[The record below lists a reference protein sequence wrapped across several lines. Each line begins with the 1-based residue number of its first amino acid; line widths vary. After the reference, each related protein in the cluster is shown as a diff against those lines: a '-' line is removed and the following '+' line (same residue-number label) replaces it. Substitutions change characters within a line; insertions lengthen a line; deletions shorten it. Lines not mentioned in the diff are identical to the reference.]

1 MKKFIIQ
8 VLATVVGIVLLT
20 SIVVFSLI
28 LINII
33 AFIPSKFVVKDKS
46 ILEIN
51 LNNSILESS
60 NDREVPISLLNNV
73 KHVYLKDILDVIN
86 HAKTDDKIEGIS
98 LKLSN
103 INAGYS
109 QIAEIRQAL
118 LNFKESKKFIYSYS
132 NECDQRSYYLS
143 SVADSLYVNPNAS
156 IELAG
161 LSAEVLFY
169 KNLGQ
174 KFGVNF
180 EVIRHGKYKSAVEP
194 YLRDNLSEENR
205 YQLKNLLQ
213 NFWNKIS
220 SDIISSR
227 KITNESL
234 NKSVDSLYGFIPEL
248 AYKNKLV
255 DRLIYESQYDN
266 LIKKRLGLSD
276 EDSINKISLE
286 QYKEFTEDV
295 SFINDKIA
303 ILYASG
309 QIYTGKGDT
318 EVYSKTFINLINEIK
333 NNDDIKAV
341 VLRVNS
347 PGGSANA
354 SAEILYELYELKKK
368 KPLIVSF
375 SDIAASG
382 GYYISMAADKIYAQD
397 NTLTGSIGVLGMI
410 PDVKKLANTIGI
422 TSDYVSTNSNSNY
435 YSITRGTSK
444 GFKEIMNK
452 GITITYNKFVN
463 EVMKG
468 RHMTYAQVDSVGQ
481 GRIWSG
487 RDALEKGLVDEI
499 GGFNEAIEYA
509 AKKAGVTSYNLVSYP
524 EEKTNWDLI
533 VNMFTS
539 DDNDDLNQSGII
551 ENLIKYELGKDH
563 YKLYQKIKNIE
574 SNQGIIY
581 LMPYDVEIK

>member
-8 VLATVVGIVLLT
+8 VLATIVGIVLLT

-60 NDREVPISLLNNV
+60 NDREVPISLINNV

-143 SVADSLYVNPNAS
+143 SVADSLYINPNAS

-248 AYKNKLV
+248 AYKNRLV

-333 NNDDIKAV
+333 NDDDIKAV

-422 TSDYVSTNSNSNY
+422 TSDYVSTNLNSNY

-452 GITITYNKFVN
+452 GITITYKKFVN

-487 RDALEKGLVDEI
+487 RDALENGLVDEI

-539 DDNDDLNQSGII
+539 DDNDLNQSGII

-574 SNQGIIY
+574 SNQGIMY

>member
-8 VLATVVGIVLLT
+8 VLATIVGIVLLT
-20 SIVVFSLI
+20 SIVMFGLI

-51 LNNSILESS
+51 LNNPILESP
-60 NDREVPISLLNNV
+60 NDQEASISLLNNDKRV
-73 KHVYLKDILDVIN
+73 NLKDILDIIN
-86 HAKTDDKIEGIS
+86 HAKTDKKIEGIS

-103 INAGYS
+103 INSGYS

-205 YQLKNLLQ
+205 YQLKNLLE
-213 NFWNKIS
+213 NFWYKIS

-227 KITNESL
+227 KITNESF

-248 AYKNKLV
+248 AYTNNLV

-286 QYKEFTEDV
+286 QYKEIIEDV

-318 EVYSKTFINLINEIK
+318 EIYSKTFINLINEIK
-333 NNDDIKAV
+333 NDDDIKAV

-435 YSITRGTSK
+435 YSITQGTSQ
-444 GFKEIMNK
+444 GFKGIMNK
-452 GITITYNKFVN
+452 GINITYNKFIN

-468 RHMTYAQVDSVGQ
+468 RHMTYTQVDSVGQ

-524 EEKTNWDLI
+524 EEKNKWDLI
-533 VNMFTS
+533 VNMLTS
-539 DDNDDLNQSGII
+539 DDNELNQSGVID
-551 ENLIKYELGKDH
+551 NLIKYELGKDH

-574 SNQGIIY
+574 SNQGIMY
-581 LMPYDVEIK
+581 LMPYDVKIK

>member
-8 VLATVVGIVLLT
+8 VLATIVGIVLLT

-33 AFIPSKFVVKDKS
+33 AFIPSKLVVKDKS

-60 NDREVPISLLNNV
+60 NDREVPISLINNV

-205 YQLKNLLQ
+205 YQLKNLLH

-234 NKSVDSLYGFIPEL
+234 NKSVDSLYSFIPEL
-248 AYKNKLV
+248 AYKNRLV

-318 EVYSKTFINLINEIK
+318 EVYSKTFINLINKIK
-333 NNDDIKAV
+333 NDDDIKAV

-539 DDNDDLNQSGII
+539 DDNDLNQSGII

-574 SNQGIIY
+574 SNQGIMY

>member
-8 VLATVVGIVLLT
+8 VLATIVGIVLLT
-20 SIVVFSLI
+20 SIVVFGLI

-51 LNNSILESS
+51 LNNPILESP
-60 NDREVPISLLNNV
+60 NDKEASISLLNND
-73 KHVYLKDILDVIN
+73 KRVYLKDILQVIN
-86 HAKTDDKIEGIS
+86 QAKTDEKIEGIS

-103 INAGYS
+103 IYAGYS

-132 NECDQRSYYLS
+132 NDCDQRSYYLS

-180 EVIRHGKYKSAVEP
+180 EVLRHGKYKSAVEP

-205 YQLKNLLQ
+205 YQLKNLLE
-213 NFWNKIS
+213 NFWYKIS

-227 KITNESL
+227 KITNESF

-248 AYKNKLV
+248 AYTNNLV

-266 LIKKRLGLSD
+266 LIKKRLSLSD

-286 QYKEFTEDV
+286 QYKEIIEDV

-309 QIYTGKGDT
+309 QIYTGKGDS
-318 EVYSKTFINLINEIK
+318 EIYSKTFINLINEIK
-333 NNDDIKAV
+333 NDDDIKAV

-422 TSDYVSTNSNSNY
+422 TSDYVSTNANSNY
-435 YSITRGTSK
+435 YSITQGTSQ
-444 GFKEIMNK
+444 GFKGIMNK
-452 GITITYNKFVN
+452 GITITYNKFIN

-524 EEKTNWDLI
+524 EEKNKWDLI

-539 DDNDDLNQSGII
+539 DANELNQSGVID
-551 ENLIKYELGKDH
+551 NLIKYELGKDH

-574 SNQGIIY
+574 SNQGIMY
-581 LMPYDVEIK
+581 LMPYDVKIK

>member
-8 VLATVVGIVLLT
+8 VLATIVGIVLLT
-20 SIVVFSLI
+20 SIVVFGLI

-51 LNNSILESS
+51 LNNPILESP
-60 NDREVPISLLNNV
+60 NDKEASISLLNND
-73 KHVYLKDILDVIN
+73 KRVYLKDILQVIN
-86 HAKTDDKIEGIS
+86 QAKTDEKIEGIS

-103 INAGYS
+103 INSGYS

-132 NECDQRSYYLS
+132 NDCDQRSYYLS

-180 EVIRHGKYKSAVEP
+180 EVLRHGKYKSAVEP

-205 YQLKNLLQ
+205 YQLKNLLE
-213 NFWNKIS
+213 NFWYKIS

-227 KITNESL
+227 KITNESF

-248 AYKNKLV
+248 AYTNNLV

-266 LIKKRLGLSD
+266 LIKKRLSLSD

-286 QYKEFTEDV
+286 QYKEIIEDV

-309 QIYTGKGDT
+309 QIYTGKGDS
-318 EVYSKTFINLINEIK
+318 EIYSKTFINLINEIK
-333 NNDDIKAV
+333 NDDDIKAV

-422 TSDYVSTNSNSNY
+422 TSDYVSTNANSNY
-435 YSITRGTSK
+435 YSITQGTSQ
-444 GFKEIMNK
+444 GFKGIMNK
-452 GITITYNKFVN
+452 GITITYNKFIN

-499 GGFNEAIEYA
+499 GGFNEAVEYA

-524 EEKTNWDLI
+524 EEKNKWDLI

-539 DDNDDLNQSGII
+539 DANELNQSGVID
-551 ENLIKYELGKDH
+551 NLIKYELGKDH

-574 SNQGIIY
+574 SNQGIMY
-581 LMPYDVEIK
+581 LMPYDVKIK

>member
-51 LNNSILESS
+51 LNNPILESP
-60 NDREVPISLLNNV
+60 NDQEASISLLNNDKRV
-73 KHVYLKDILDVIN
+73 NLKDILDIIN
-86 HAKTDDKIEGIS
+86 HAKTDEKIEGIS

-103 INAGYS
+103 INSGYS

-205 YQLKNLLQ
+205 YQLKNLLE
-213 NFWNKIS
+213 NFWYKIS

-248 AYKNKLV
+248 AYTNNLV

-286 QYKEFTEDV
+286 QYKEIIEDV

-318 EVYSKTFINLINEIK
+318 EIYSKTFINLINEIK
-333 NNDDIKAV
+333 NDDDIKAV

-410 PDVKKLANTIGI
+410 PDVRKLANTIGI

-435 YSITRGTSK
+435 YSITQGTSQ
-444 GFKEIMNK
+444 GFKGIMNK
-452 GITITYNKFVN
+452 GITITYNKFIN

-509 AKKAGVTSYNLVSYP
+509 AKKAGITSYNLVSFP
-524 EEKTNWDLI
+524 EEKNKWDLI

-539 DDNDDLNQSGII
+539 DDNELNQSGVI

-574 SNQGIIY
+574 SNQGIMY

>member
-8 VLATVVGIVLLT
+8 VLATIVGIVLLT
-20 SIVVFSLI
+20 SIVVFGLI

-51 LNNSILESS
+51 LNNPILESP
-60 NDREVPISLLNNV
+60 NDQEASISLLNNDKRV
-73 KHVYLKDILDVIN
+73 NLKDILDIIN
-86 HAKTDDKIEGIS
+86 HAKTDKKIEGIS

-103 INAGYS
+103 INSGYS

-205 YQLKNLLQ
+205 YQLKNLLE
-213 NFWNKIS
+213 NFWYKIS

-227 KITNESL
+227 KITNESF

-248 AYKNKLV
+248 AYSNNLV

-286 QYKEFTEDV
+286 QYKEIIEDV

-318 EVYSKTFINLINEIK
+318 EIYSKTFINLINEIK
-333 NNDDIKAV
+333 NDDDIKAV

-435 YSITRGTSK
+435 YSITQGTSQ
-444 GFKEIMNK
+444 GFKGIMNK
-452 GITITYNKFVN
+452 GITITYNKFIN

-468 RHMTYAQVDSVGQ
+468 RHMTYTQVDSVGQ

-524 EEKTNWDLI
+524 EEKNKWDLI
-533 VNMFTS
+533 VNMLTS
-539 DDNDDLNQSGII
+539 DDNELNQSGVID
-551 ENLIKYELGKDH
+551 NLIKYELGKDH

-574 SNQGIIY
+574 SNQGIMY
-581 LMPYDVEIK
+581 LMPYDVKIK

>member
-8 VLATVVGIVLLT
+8 VLATIVGIVLLT
-20 SIVVFSLI
+20 TIVVFSLI

-60 NDREVPISLLNNV
+60 NDREVPISLINNV

-143 SVADSLYVNPNAS
+143 SVADSLYINPNAS

-194 YLRDNLSEENR
+194 YLRDHLSEENR
-205 YQLKNLLQ
+205 YQLKNLLH

-227 KITNESL
+227 KITYESL
-234 NKSVDSLYGFIPEL
+234 NKSVDSLYSFIPEL
-248 AYKNKLV
+248 AYKNRLV

-333 NNDDIKAV
+333 NDDDIKAV

-422 TSDYVSTNSNSNY
+422 TSDYVSTNLNSNY

-452 GITITYNKFVN
+452 GITITYKKFVN

-487 RDALEKGLVDEI
+487 RDALENGLVDEI

-539 DDNDDLNQSGII
+539 DDNDLNQSGII

-574 SNQGIIY
+574 INQGIMY